1 MNAECFFHHNSTAN
15 IPSLPFADLHKGTYI
30 AGGLAWL
37 AFIAV
42 FWVGF
47 ATDLHSAFMIAI
59 STVYML
65 MYFVT
70 PGLMIRMAGR
80 FTAHRQADGHFDAFL
95 AGEVG
100 THTGSIGGREA
111 LIQIILVPAALT
123 LCTGGI
129 AYAYHAARQAAGV

>member
-1 MNAECFFHHNSTAN
+1 MDAESFFHHNSKTN

-30 AGGLAWL
+30 ASGLAWL

-42 FWVGF
+42 FWAGF

-59 STVYML
+59 STVYMV
-65 MYFVT
+65 MYFAT

-80 FTAHRQADGHFDAFL
+80 LTAHRSADGPFDAFL
-95 AGEVG
+95 AGEVD
-100 THTGSIGGREA
+100 THTGPIGGRDA

>member
-1 MNAECFFHHNSTAN
+1 MSAGSFFHHNSKTN
-15 IPSLPFADLHKGTYI
+15 IPSLPFADLHKGTYV
-30 AGGLAWL
+30 AGCLAWL

-42 FWVGF
+42 FWAGF

-65 MYFVT
+65 IYFAT

-80 FTAHRQADGHFDAFL
+80 FMGHRQVDEPFDAFL
-95 AGEVG
+95 AGEVD
-100 THTGSIGGREA
+100 THTGPIGGREA

-129 AYAYHAARQAAGV
+129 AYAYHAARQAAGA